1 MWTRNN
7 RIANPNND
15 DRNDGSAFSLYLA
28 ILLNPRDTQTV
39 PRYVKEA
46 RHKLIQTKKY
56 KTKERKHKTET
67 SKLQIYREGLKN
79 SILPKLLR
87 RGNLYRVAN
96 PSLAPFEITT
106 QPLSYHTWITIGPVI
121 FIQSQ
126 SRTNGPNLLNNSSE
140 RCRDI
145 WIPVAPVT

>member
-1 MWTRNN
+1 MKLKRMWTRNN

-28 ILLNPRDTQTV
+28 FLLKPRDTQTV

-56 KTKERKHKTET
+56 KTET
-67 SKLQIYREGLKN
+67 SKLQIYTEGLKN

-87 RGNLYRVAN
+87 RGNL
-96 PSLAPFEITT
+96 
-106 QPLSYHTWITIGPVI
+106 
-121 FIQSQ
+121 
-126 SRTNGPNLLNNSSE
+126 
-140 RCRDI
+140 
-145 WIPVAPVT
+145 